1 MAGGSRPEG
10 RSAVDQ
16 EHNSDIGEVPATNL
30 SGRHHGSERFDVAAL
45 RRAHP
50 IETVVA
56 SSGVELTRRG
66 QGFMGCCPFH
76 DDSTASLSVGG
87 VPDRFHCFGCG
98 AGGDVIEYVA
108 RFTGLSFVD
117 VARALES
124 GTVFNGVQ
132 PASMSQVQRP
142 ARPAALTTTAER
154 AHAINHLA
162 WEFFTTPAKVSV
174 AESYLRETRGIDV
187 GALCAGGGEPVVGFT
202 RTDWRA
208 LTRHLL
214 RRGVTDNELLELD
227 LAQRSRNGDLV
238 DTYRGRLIVPVQ
250 RAGGCIDG
258 FIGRDTTGD
267 PRAPKYRNPTRTP
280 TFDKSTALYRP
291 SHHGL
296 DRDAN
301 VVVVEGALDAL
312 AIAATAALG
321 GELSMF
327 APVTTSGVTVSA
339 VQAQAALALHP
350 KPPVIALDGDRAG
363 RAGTDRWLR
372 ALCLERS
379 RPALVSR
386 LPDGLDPAEW
396 LRHQGVSGLPAF
408 DRRGC
413 LSVTTD
419 APRPQL
425 PGRDLVRICFEE
437 PGEPVRRIVEVLTHL
452 DMQLRGGAACE
463 LIEQAE
469 FEMTVRGWNPRG
481 EFARSVRDAIAHAR
495 RQAADEQRHRTLAA
509 REGLSQ
515 LSTEWGFHLG
525 AVN

>member
-1 MAGGSRPEG
+1 
-10 RSAVDQ
+10 VDR
-16 EHNSDIGEVPATNL
+16 ERKADIGEVPATNL
-30 SGRHHGSERFDVAAL
+30 AGRHPDRERLDVEAL

-50 IETVVA
+50 IEAVVA
-56 SSGVELTRRG
+56 ASGVELSRRG

-87 VPDRFHCFGCG
+87 VPDRFHCFGCD

-117 VARALES
+117 AARALES
-124 GTVFNGVQ
+124 GTVFHGVQ
-132 PASMSQVQRP
+132 TASMSQVPRP
-142 ARPAALTTTAER
+142 ARPAVHTTTAER

-162 WEFFTTPAKVSV
+162 WEFFTTPAKASA

-187 GALCAGGGEPVVGFT
+187 GALCAAGGGEPVVGYA
-202 RTDWRA
+202 RTEWRA
-208 LTRHLL
+208 LTQHLL
-214 RRGVTDNELLELD
+214 RRGVTDTELLELD
-227 LAQRSRNGDLV
+227 LAQRSRSGDLV
-238 DTYRGRLIVPVQ
+238 DTYRGRLIVPVLHASG
-250 RAGGCIDG
+250 RIDG

-291 SHHGL
+291 THHGL

-321 GELSMF
+321 GELSIF
-327 APVTTSGVTVSA
+327 APTTTSGVTVSA
-339 VQAQAALALHP
+339 VQAQAVLALHP

-363 RAGTDRWLR
+363 REGTDRWLR
-372 ALCLERS
+372 ALCIERS

-386 LPDGLDPAEW
+386 LPDGVDPAEW
-396 LRHQGVSGLPAF
+396 LQHQGVSGLPAF

-425 PGRDLVRICFEE
+425 PGRDLVRICFDE
-437 PGEPVRRIVEVLTHL
+437 PGEPVRRIEDVLTQL
-452 DMQLRGGAACE
+452 DMRLGGSAARQL
-463 LIEQAE
+463 IDQAE

-481 EFARSVRDAIAHAR
+481 EFARSARDAISHAR
-495 RQAADEQRHRTLAA
+495 RQAAAEQHHRAQAA
-509 REGLSQ
+509 SQGLSQ
-515 LSTEWGFHLG
+515 LSTDTPRPDAHQV
-525 AVN
+525 A

>member
-1 MAGGSRPEG
+1 
-10 RSAVDQ
+10 VDR
-16 EHNSDIGEVPATNL
+16 EREADTSEVPAANL
-30 SGRHHGSERFDVAAL
+30 SGRHQGSERFDVTTL

-56 SSGVELTRRG
+56 ASGVELSRRG
-66 QGFMGCCPFH
+66 HGFMGCCPFH

-87 VPDRFHCFGCG
+87 VPDRFHCFGCD

-117 VARALES
+117 AARALES
-124 GTVFNGVQ
+124 GTVFHGVQ
-132 PASMSQVQRP
+132 PASMSQVPQPTRT
-142 ARPAALTTTAER
+142 AALTTTTER

-162 WEFFTTPAKVSV
+162 WEFFTTPANISL
-174 AESYLRETRGIDV
+174 ADSYLREARGIDV
-187 GALCAGGGEPVVGFT
+187 AALCAIGGGEPVVGYA

-208 LTRHLL
+208 LTQHLL
-214 RRGVTDNELLELD
+214 RRGVTDTELLELD
-227 LAQRSRNGDLV
+227 LSQPPRNGDLI
-238 DTYRGRLIVPVQ
+238 DTYRGRLIVPVLQ
-250 RAGGCIDG
+250 DRGRIDG

-291 SHHGL
+291 THHRL

-312 AIAATAALG
+312 AIAATAALS

-327 APVTTSGVTVSA
+327 APATTSGVTVSA
-339 VQAQAALALHP
+339 VQAQAVLALHP

-363 RAGTDRWLR
+363 RQGTDRWLR
-372 ALCLERS
+372 ALCIERD

-386 LPDGLDPAEW
+386 LPDGVDPAEW
-396 LRHQGVSGLPAF
+396 PQHQGASGLPAF

-413 LSVTTD
+413 LSVTTE

-425 PGRDLVRICFEE
+425 PGRDLVRICFDE
-437 PGEPVRRIVEVLTHL
+437 PSEPVRRVVDVLTQL
-452 DMQLRGGAACE
+452 DMQLRGGAARE
-463 LIEQAE
+463 LIDQAE

-481 EFARSVRDAIAHAR
+481 EFARSVRDAIGHAR
-495 RQAADEQRHRTLAA
+495 RQAAAEQRHRGQAA

-515 LSTEWGFHLG
+515 LSTDPPRPDAHQV
-525 AVN
+525 A